1 MAHLNGAISDPG
13 ALLRK
18 AFELT
23 VPATGAIEFTFVDWT
38 FRAAN
43 PDPLPADSPL
53 SRLQQCISLASRN
66 RNIPL
71 SPDPSGIDDHL
82 FRAGFTERIHST
94 HMLPLSTWSRDLC
107 QWKIGEGLQTLFAYH
122 PDPGFTCYLEDLCL
136 ELLTQWLGMRREE
149 VDELIGE
156 SVEYM
161 WRLENKVFVNLHTW
175 TARRP

>member
-1 MAHLNGAISDPG
+1 MAHLNGAIPDPG

-18 AFELT
+18 VFELT
-23 VPATGAIEFTFVDWT
+23 APATGAIEFTFIDWT
-38 FRAAN
+38 FRTAN
-43 PDPLPADSPL
+43 PDPLPADNPL
-53 SRLQQCISLASRN
+53 SRLQQCITLASRN

-82 FRAGFTERIHST
+82 FRAGFTERIHRT

-107 QWKIGEGLQTLFAYH
+107 QWKISEGLQTLFAYH

-161 WRLENKVFVNLHTW
+161 WRLENKVFVNLQTW